1 MKKTILL
8 FGALVFL
15 LNSSHGQKQ
24 GGGGAEIIE
33 GLLTAD
39 AAVSEY
45 QLWLEEVELLAFQQI
60 LETRNEEKA
69 CRVKLLTADA
79 KKITDNSSTQAMV
92 FAVTFFNPDTQE
104 VIKTEVL
111 LMMPYPG
118 YVAYTGIE
126 YSKVSWMWF
135 DQNSWTDM
143 KRSFVDIASPAELDG
158 NNVKLYEEINSSDY
172 HGLPTQL
179 ELKKGLVE
187 ENALYYEETG
197 EVVSL
202 NSLSIDMT
210 GFSVIGQ
217 GVRGKVPAYRL
228 RNDDYIYAIYN
239 EDLSLIAHE
248 NALGLYLRRLGRV
261 IQISRADVRLM
272 ESFLFNWGERAV
284 EQQISS
290 EFFVD
295 DQPLVPL
302 CWQQEMKKGD
312 IGYLL
317 SETDLGD
324 INIRGKYV
332 PTGDAELYQEAVK
345 NFGKFTIT
353 EILTFATDNYSIDD
367 EIYYENDKVWL
378 KGRII
383 DAQLDTSSP
392 FIEIEYLDQGKLKS
406 KKVAPSN
413 SSIRKL
419 VNSSACP
426 DAEFIEITLENDFVL
441 LVDPSTSPL
450 FRVR

>member
-1 MKKTILL
+1 M
-8 FGALVFL
+8 
-15 LNSSHGQKQ
+15 
-24 GGGGAEIIE
+24 
-33 GLLTAD
+33 
-39 AAVSEY
+39 
-45 QLWLEEVELLAFQQI
+45 
-60 LETRNEEKA
+60 
-69 CRVKLLTADA
+69 
-79 KKITDNSSTQAMV
+79 
-92 FAVTFFNPDTQE
+92 
-104 VIKTEVL
+104 
-111 LMMPYPG
+111 
-118 YVAYTGIE
+118 
-126 YSKVSWMWF
+126 
-135 DQNSWTDM
+135 
-143 KRSFVDIASPAELDG
+143 
-158 NNVKLYEEINSSDY
+158 
-172 HGLPTQL
+172 
-179 ELKKGLVE
+179 
-187 ENALYYEETG
+187 
-197 EVVSL
+197 
-202 NSLSIDMT
+202 
-210 GFSVIGQ
+210 
-217 GVRGKVPAYRL
+217 
-228 RNDDYIYAIYN
+228 
-239 EDLSLIAHE
+239 
-248 NALGLYLRRLGRV
+248 
-261 IQISRADVRLM
+261 
-272 ESFLFNWGERAV
+272 
-284 EQQISS
+284 
-290 EFFVD
+290 D

-383 DAQLDTSSP
+383 DAQLDISSP